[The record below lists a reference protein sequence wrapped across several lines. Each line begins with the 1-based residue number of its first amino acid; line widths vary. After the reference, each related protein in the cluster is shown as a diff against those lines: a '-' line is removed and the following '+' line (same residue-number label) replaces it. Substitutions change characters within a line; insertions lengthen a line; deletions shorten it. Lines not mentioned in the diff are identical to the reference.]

1 MRTPPGLLFLVL
13 FLKHQ
18 LVLFFSPLPRS
29 FFGHTRNDE
38 RVKVRVSSTQSVES
52 LFRVTFVIR
61 WLVQQMRALF
71 TRDHQLPGAQARH
84 ALLLMHLHPV
94 LLTYDCALRKRPLS
108 NESSSDVR
116 RIVFDC
122 NRPPM
127 LVLFETPAGYTI
139 FKVISHASRV
149 LCSGRVLIFGAGAR

>member
-1 MRTPPGLLFLVL
+1 VRTPPGLLFLVL

-18 LVLFFSPLPRS
+18 LVLFFSPLPELWSHAQRRAS
-29 FFGHTRNDE
+29 QSPSQLNS
-38 RVKVRVSSTQSVES
+38 VSRVSFSCHVRHS
-52 LFRVTFVIR
+52 LA
-61 WLVQQMRALF
+61 RAADASHF